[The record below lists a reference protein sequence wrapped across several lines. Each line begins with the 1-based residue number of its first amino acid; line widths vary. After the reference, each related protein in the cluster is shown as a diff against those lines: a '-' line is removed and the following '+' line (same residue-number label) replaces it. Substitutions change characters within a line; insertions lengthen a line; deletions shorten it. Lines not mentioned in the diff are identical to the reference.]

1 MNVKKVALLLIMCCI
16 FLTGCSNHTEKDI
29 IHTFSKKLENSS
41 GYFLKGDLSINNND
55 EIYNYNV
62 EVYYKKDGFYKV
74 IFTNIA
80 NQHTQVILKNTDG
93 VYVLTP
99 SLNKSFR
106 FQSDWPYQ
114 NSQIYLLD
122 ALLNDLKKDKSI
134 TFEKNENQYIFQT
147 KVQYPNNSK
156 LVNQKIIFS
165 KKVYPKKTIVYDK
178 NGAEIMVMTFDKI
191 KFSNKISK
199 DEFKID
205 KIIDMNSSEEVK
217 KKSKLEDVIYPLFVP
232 EGTKLVGEEKIKKG
246 DGQRVIMNYDG
257 EKSFVLVEET
267 ADVFQEFTIIP
278 TSGEPYQLMDTLGVM
293 TNNSLSW
300 SSDGVEFNIISD
312 VMSKDEMIEVAQSI
326 TGIVS
331 MK

>member
-1 MNVKKVALLLIMCCI
+1 MKKVALLLILCCI
-16 FLTGCSNHTEKDI
+16 LLTGCFKHTEKDV
-29 IHTFSKKLENSS
+29 IHTFSKRLEDSS
-41 GYFLKGDLSINNND
+41 GYFLKGGLSINNND

-62 EVYYKKDGFYKV
+62 EVYYKKENFYKV
-74 IFTNIA
+74 ILTNVA
-80 NQHTQVILKNTDG
+80 NQHTQIILKNNDG

-122 ALLNDLKKDKSI
+122 ALSNDLKKDKSS
-134 TFEKNENQYIFQT
+134 TFEKNESQYIFQT
-147 KVQYPNNSK
+147 KVHYPNNAK
-156 LVNQKIIFS
+156 LINQKIIFN
-165 KKVYPKKTIVYDK
+165 KKMYPKKVIVYNR
-178 NGAEIMVMTFDKI
+178 NGSEIMVMTFDKI
-191 KFSNKISK
+191 KFSPKISK
-199 DEFKID
+199 DEFKLE
-205 KIIDMNSSEEVK
+205 KIIDMDSSK
-217 KKSKLEDVIYPLFVP
+217 KEKKESDLKDVIYPLFVP
-232 EGTKLVGEEKIKKG
+232 EGTKLVEEEKIKKN

-257 EKSFVLVEET
+257 EKSFVLIEET

-293 TNNSLSW
+293 TSNSLSW
-300 SSDGVEFNIISD
+300 ASGGIEFNIISD

>member
-1 MNVKKVALLLIMCCI
+1 MKKVFLLLILGCI
-16 FLTGCSNHTEKDI
+16 LFSGCGKSTQKDI
-29 IHTFSKKLENSS
+29 IKEFSKKLENST
-41 GYFLKGDLSINNND
+41 GYYLKGDLSINNND
-55 EIYNYNV
+55 EIYNYDV
-62 EVYYKKDGFYKV
+62 EVYYKKNNFYKV
-74 IFTNIA
+74 ILTNIA
-80 NQHTQVILKNTDG
+80 NQHTQVILKNKNG

-122 ALLNDLKKDKSI
+122 ALFHDLKVDKDY
-134 TFEKNENQYIFQT
+134 TFEKNKNQYIFQT
-147 KVQYPNNSK
+147 KVKYPNNSK
-156 LVNQKIIFS
+156 LVNQKIIFNQNGCPR
-165 KKVYPKKTIVYDK
+165 KAIVYDK
-178 NGAEIMVMTFDKI
+178 NGVEIMVMTFDKI
-191 KFSNKISK
+191 KFSPNMTK
-199 DEFKID
+199 DEFEIE
-205 KIIDMNSSEEVK
+205 KIIDTESSDK
-217 KKSKLEDVIYPLFVP
+217 MSKKSSLEDVIYPLFVP
-232 EGTKLVGEEKIKKG
+232 EGTKLVNEEKVKKN

-267 ADVFQEFTIIP
+267 ADVFQEFTVIP
-278 TSGEPYQLMDTLGVM
+278 TLGEPYQLMDTLGVI

-300 SSDGVEFNIISD
+300 SSGGIEFYIVSD